1 MSHEDLNQ
9 EIKFTADGS
18 GVKAGVSE
26 IKRDLASIGPAA
38 DKAGE
43 AGAAG
48 LNKIGA
54 GGENAARKLDS
65 VTKNMVSS
73 LQRQIAAMEA
83 GGTATREYQES
94 IARLR
99 GADVGALKP
108 YLDQLD
114 AAKRKAQE
122 AASANKGLE
131 TSFGGLGT
139 AAGLARSAIA
149 SAVAGLTVGA
159 VVSFVRNINN
169 GVDALNDF
177 KDATGASIENA
188 SALEDVA
195 LRTGASMDVVT
206 SALVKFNQVLG
217 DAKPGSAQELALKAI
232 GLSAKELRE
241 LDPAEALRQ
250 TAVALSQYADD
261 GNKARLVQ
269 ELFGKSIKDVA
280 PFLADL
286 AEKTALVGK
295 VTAEQTAEAERFN
308 RELSEMSKNATDLA
322 RDLTGPLIAAVNE
335 VVKKFKEGRAAGK
348 GFFEIGWQNYKDQVR
363 EFWTGKKP
371 ETGGATGSW
380 DEPEQPKPSVGDVP
394 DAAAIKAR
402 ADAAKKA
409 AEEVRKELGEQAK
422 LMAEL
427 SGLTGS
433 FADDWAR
440 LTKVFTDKSGVV
452 NVEALTAAQAEL
464 LKKQPFMAAATKAEA
479 EARKL
484 LVAAYQ
490 EQVAIQDEL
499 NAAFVAESRAREAGR
514 AAGTDYVRGI
524 QESNDAL
531 QFEVSVMGLSE
542 EARKTA
548 IAQYRI
554 ELELKKQLQAI
565 DKNEG
570 FNEAQRE
577 EERARARAAAAQASI
592 NASTRVAM
600 EEGQR
605 MAQSIQGSLTDAL
618 LRGFESGKD
627 FAANFRDTLVNM
639 FKTLVLRPVISF
651 IVNPISQAI
660 SGVVNSGLSS
670 LFGGAGSL
678 GNLGSLASMGS
689 NALSTVGGWL
699 GLGGAATSGLGLAA
713 STGAG
718 LSLASTGAGLGLSAG
733 VGSGFGLA
741 TTSTGLGMTAGS
753 LGAGTIGAGLGTGA
767 AAGGTG
773 VMGALGAIPGWGW
786 ALGGLALL
794 AGLGGKGETR
804 TGGQFG
810 VAFNG
815 EVRNN
820 RRDQTYDYEGQQYDR
835 DFSNG
840 ERRALKDGQAYRLEG
855 DPVKDE
861 SLIKDAVSGTAKGID
876 SFLEALGSSVRV
888 TGFSAGLETSSKGR
902 GGVFAGGTLSNGAT
916 FGESGKGDNYAG
928 TLFEKFSTNSPDF
941 KQALSDFSLDLK
953 QSTIQALQS
962 VSDIPESIKKQI
974 EDVDA
979 ESLTAEAADALL
991 TSINAQIVGVQQ
1003 FRSALDAMGLE
1014 QFSDMAFD
1022 TASAIAEAAGGFD
1035 ALQSSLSGYYDDY
1048 YSESEKTALKTK
1060 QVKDALA
1067 EVGLEMP
1074 RTREEFRAM
1083 VEANL
1088 ALGESGAEAVAA
1100 LLGVEDEFASLA
1112 PEVKTLAD
1120 AFAVSGDTIKGIL
1133 DDALENASS
1142 AAEAGQMAS
1151 DAFVESMYS
1160 SINDA
1165 MTSNLSGLIM
1175 GAIQPMV
1182 DALIAGATTSG
1193 AALASG
1199 GAAGG
1204 SAVAA
1209 GGAAGG
1215 GAVAA
1220 GGATAGAVMAGVIEQ
1235 ARASISA
1242 WATVLS
1248 DPQIQAT
1255 IREIGGLVGGV
1266 ASVAYQVT
1274 GGAFAGGGGGKW
1286 ESPGSPSAPGGG
1298 ADEYN
1303 KALRSIGDTIEDEIK
1318 RLRGLMV
1325 DESEVSQEVLLARF
1339 GVATAQARAGDQEAL
1354 KLLPEL
1360 SRSIEQATTLN
1371 AVSSVE
1377 LARMRGWLS
1386 GSLEETLKVLKLDD
1400 PKPTKPLT
1408 PATVT
1413 SGALNRAP
1421 REMLVMAQ
1429 GDGPIVPRAYN
1440 AAAVAGVDDSLAREL
1455 QALRAEVKALRDD
1468 ANANALSQQRVA
1480 VRGVQ
1485 VLEEWDVDGLPKT
1498 RNEGTT
1504 A

>member
-1 MSHEDLNQ
+1 MSNEDLNQ

-122 AASANKGLE
+122 AANANKGLE

-149 SAVAGLTVGA
+149 SALAGLTVGA
-159 VVSFVRNINN
+159 VVGFVRNIND

-188 SALEDVA
+188 SALEDLA
-195 LRTGASMDVVT
+195 LRTGTSMDVVT
-206 SALVKFNQVLG
+206 SAMVKFNQVLG

-261 GNKARLVQ
+261 GNKARFVQ
-269 ELFGKSIKDVA
+269 EWFGRSIKETA
-280 PFLADL
+280 PFLNDL
-286 AEKTALVGK
+286 AEKTELVGK

-308 RELSEMSKNATDLA
+308 KQLAEMSKNATDLA

-348 GFFEIGWQNYKDQVR
+348 GFFEIGWQNYKDQVS

-380 DEPEQPKPSVGDVP
+380 DEPEEAPKPSVGNLP
-394 DAAAIKAR
+394 DPAAIKAQ

-464 LKKQPFMAAATKAEA
+464 LKKQPFMAAAAKAEA

-484 LVAAYQ
+484 LVASYQ
-490 EQVAIQDEL
+490 EQVAAQDEL
-499 NAAFVAESRAREAGR
+499 NAAYVADSRAREAGR
-514 AAGTDYVRGI
+514 AAVSSYVRGI
-524 QESNDAL
+524 DESAEAL
-531 QFEVSVMGLSE
+531 RLEVSLMGLSE
-542 EARKTA
+542 QARKTA

-554 ELELKKQLQAI
+554 ELELKKQIEAI
-565 DKNEG
+565 DSNTG
-570 FNEAQRE
+570 FDEAQRE
-577 EERARARAAAAQASI
+577 EQRARARAAAAQASL
-592 NASTRVAM
+592 NASTQVAID
-600 EEGQR
+600 EGKR
-605 MAQSIQGSLTDAL
+605 MADSIENSLTDAL

-627 FAANFRDTLVNM
+627 FAKNFRDTVVNM
-639 FKTLVLRPVISF
+639 FKTLVLRPVISAV
-651 IVNPISQAI
+651 INPVAQGI
-660 SGVVNSGLSS
+660 SGLLGGGGGGLGSVASGLQTASN
-670 LFGGAGSL
+670 LNTLWGAGSQALYGASVGASGASLL
-678 GNLGSLASMGS
+678 GA
-689 NALSTVGGWL
+689 NAVGMVGGDAL
-699 GLGGAATSGLGLAA
+699 GALISANGAWAGVATGAQAAAQAAVAANAALEAGTAVALEAGTLATASGAAG
-713 STGAG
+713 
-718 LSLASTGAGLGLSAG
+718 
-733 VGSGFGLA
+733 
-741 TTSTGLGMTAGS
+741 
-753 LGAGTIGAGLGTGA
+753 GA
-767 AAGGTG
+767 AAGGG
-773 VMGALGAIPGWGW
+773 ISGALGAIPGWGW
-786 ALGGLALL
+786 ALAGVAAL
-794 AGLGGKGETR
+794 AGLFGKKSTPHMGALAEYSAETGVRTSQTHGDFGMGFGGVAANEATKATVGNFAQTMGQ
-804 TGGQFG
+804 TLDSVAKQFG
-810 VAFNG
+810 QSARFTVATAFADDSSKDGAWGGLRIAMGDREVVNWNNDRDGKWAPREFADG
-815 EVRNN
+815 E
-820 RRDQTYDYEGQQYDR
+820 QGAQQYAAELALGMRQALEAMDLPEWA
-835 DFSNG
+835 DGVLDALG
-840 ERRALKDGQAYRLEG
+840 EAPSL
-855 DPVKDE
+855 E
-861 SLIKDAVSGTAKGID
+861 SLSTAVAQINATDAA
-876 SFLEALGSSVRV
+876 LESMGKNLQ
-888 TGFSAGLETSSKGR
+888 GFSGYT
-902 GGVFAGGTLSNGAT
+902 
-916 FGESGKGDNYAG
+916 
-928 TLFEKFSTNSPDF
+928 
-941 KQALSDFSLDLK
+941 
-953 QSTIQALQS
+953 
-962 VSDIPESIKKQI
+962 
-974 EDVDA
+974 DA
-979 ESLTAEAADALL
+979 AITALL
-991 TSINAQIVGVQQ
+991 Q
-1003 FRSALDAMGLE
+1003 
-1014 QFSDMAFD
+1014 
-1022 TASAIAEAAGGFD
+1022 AAGGIE
-1035 ALQSSLSGYYDDY
+1035 ALTSGAQAYYDNFY
-1048 YSESEKTALKTK
+1048 TESERTANSSRDIA
-1060 QVKDALA
+1060 DALA

-1074 RTREEFRAM
+1074 RTRAEFRAL
-1083 VEANL
+1083 VESQM
-1088 ALGESGAEAVAA
+1088 ALGEEGARAVAV
-1100 LLGVEDEFASLA
+1100 LLGVSGAFASITEGAESMQGAFRVTADGL
-1112 PEVKTLAD
+1112 KTILED
-1120 AFAVSGDTIKGIL
+1120 AIT
-1133 DDALENASS
+1133 NASS
-1142 AAEAGQMAS
+1142 AAEASRSAS
-1151 DAFVESMYS
+1151 QAFEESIYS
-1160 SINDA
+1160 GLQDSLLGD
-1165 MTSNLSGLIM
+1165 LSGLLS
-1175 GAIQPMV
+1175 GAINPLI
-1182 DALIAGATTSG
+1182 DGLIGGAAASSAALAAGGAAAASSMAAGGAIGASATAQGG
-1193 AALASG
+1193 AAAAGALASG
-1199 GAAGG
+1199 GSAAAGAMVSGG
-1204 SAVAA
+1204 SAV
-1209 GGAAGG
+1209 GG
-1215 GAVAA
+1215 V
-1220 GGATAGAVMAGVIEQ
+1220 VSSVLDQ
-1235 ARASISA
+1235 ARAYVNAYAQIMADPAIKDVIGQIS
-1242 WATVLS
+1242 
-1248 DPQIQAT
+1248 
-1255 IREIGGLVGGV
+1255 GMVGEV
-1266 ASVAYQVT
+1266 AGIAYT
-1274 GGAFAGGGGGKW
+1274 GINAGGGGGSW
-1286 ESPGSPSAPGGG
+1286 QSPGSPSAPAGG
-1298 ADEYN
+1298 AEEYN

-1318 RLRGLMV
+1318 RLRGLMI
-1325 DESEVSQEVLLARF
+1325 DDSEVSQEVLLARF

-1354 KLLPEL
+1354 ALLPEL
-1360 SRSIEQATTLN
+1360 SRSIEQATALN

-1400 PKPTKPLT
+1400 PRPTKTLT
-1408 PATVT
+1408 PATAT

-1440 AAAVAGVDDSLAREL
+1440 AAAVAGADDALAREL

-1485 VLEEWDVDGLPKT
+1485 VLEEWDASGMPQP